1 MSDPTAEPGV
11 PAENHPDPDT
21 SVNIPPAAEKKI
33 AEVKKRAPGLV
44 DLVKTPDRILLRLNK
59 FVLQPNT
66 SPYPSK
72 ILTSSHQTPSSPRR
86 PKRLPLNLQLHPL
99 PTHLP
104 RSQIPSSPGQNR
116 PTPRQSRLSHHRNP
130 RPFLN
135 CLSRHSPFQLPHH
148 AASPRRAS
156 ALRMA
161 PPTPARP

>member
-66 SPYPSK
+66 SP
-72 ILTSSHQTPSSPRR
+72 
-86 PKRLPLNLQLHPL
+86 
-99 PTHLP
+99 
-104 RSQIPSSPGQNR
+104 
-116 PTPRQSRLSHHRNP
+116 
-130 RPFLN
+130 
-135 CLSRHSPFQLPHH
+135 
-148 AASPRRAS
+148 
-156 ALRMA
+156 
-161 PPTPARP
+161 